1 MVLSAS
7 NLSLSSVEGRGKDMS
22 SYRAPKAPGSLV
34 LRMMQSSSWRASET
48 LIMERERER
57 EGTRREEQEQTK
69 ETRHPVRTRKATA
82 LLCIKYRFNTLL
94 TIKIN
99 PIMKL
104 LNGEANTREC
114 KLYYLNFY
122 KIKKQGY
129 QHKHLYFGR
138 ISKL

>member
-82 LLCIKYRFNTLL
+82 LETKGDGHSTARVQVSE
-94 TIKIN
+94 
-99 PIMKL
+99 KL
-104 LNGEANTREC
+104 VV
-114 KLYYLNFY
+114 
-122 KIKKQGY
+122 
-129 QHKHLYFGR
+129 
-138 ISKL
+138 S